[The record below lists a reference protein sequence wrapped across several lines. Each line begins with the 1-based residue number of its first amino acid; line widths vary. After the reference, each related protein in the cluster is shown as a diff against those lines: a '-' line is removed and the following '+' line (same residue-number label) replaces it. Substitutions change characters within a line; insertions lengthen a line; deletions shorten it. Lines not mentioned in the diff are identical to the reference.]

1 MPTERE
7 AVKQQDKKKSKAEI
21 QKFFLNLRVMEKK
34 ILMNSCGWKVR
45 CCPLLVVK
53 IYYMQYL

>member
-7 AVKQQDKKKSKAEI
+7 AAKQQDKKSKAEI

-53 IYYMQYL
+53 IYYMQ